1 METKF
6 NDGSEKVYHVASQDE
21 DEVNKNSTHSGPASS
36 IRDGSEKVY
45 HDVEDDIL
53 NSIHSV
59 QPTIGDS

>member
-1 METKF
+1 MMAVRKF
-6 NDGSEKVYHVASQDE
+6 IMLLHK
-21 DEVNKNSTHSGPASS
+21 DEVNENFTHSGPASS